1 MAGYGE
7 LHPSFQK
14 FRRAYLR
21 NFDAAAS
28 FDEGYVDNVGLV
40 TYAMAIEHQFGL
52 ICDLAGVPDH
62 LFPEGYDRTRRW
74 HVEDRK

>member
-7 LHPSFQK
+7 LQPSFQK

-28 FDEGYVDNVGLV
+28 FDEGHVDDAGLIA
-40 TYAMAIEHQFGL
+40 YAMAIEHQFGL
-52 ICDLAGVPDH
+52 ICDLAGVPGH
-62 LFPEGYDRTRRW
+62 LFPEGYARP
-74 HVEDRK
+74 RKAA

>member
-28 FDEGYVDNVGLV
+28 FDDDARLIA
-40 TYAMAIEHQFGL
+40 YAAAIEHRFGL
-52 ICDLAGVPDH
+52 VCDLDSVPGH
-62 LFPEGYDRTRRW
+62 LFPEGYDRT
-74 HVEDRK
+74 

>member
-21 NFDAAAS
+21 NFDTAAS
-28 FDEGYVDNVGLV
+28 FDDDYVGDAGLIA
-40 TYAMAIEHQFGL
+40 YAAAIEHQFGL
-52 ICDLAGVPDH
+52 VCDLEGVPGH
-62 LFPEGYDRTRRW
+62 LFPEGYDRT
-74 HVEDRK
+74 